1 MKKFLINNNFINNEW
16 NALNILFKNASTVGA
31 IDLNFFMKNDIFFKK
46 LDNNDFNLLYLVGS
60 DNLNF
65 VKKNEFIIYQGSH
78 GDNTAQIADIVLPS
92 PAYTEQD
99 GLFINLEGRL
109 QKCVKATYPPGDS
122 KEDWKI
128 FNLINKKIKN
138 ESLFKNFNTLRDSV
152 IKKIK
157 NHSDYDL
164 LPNTNV
170 QLLNFED
177 CEFFNEDIE
186 INKIDYY
193 FSNAIAR
200 SSKTMSECKAAREN
214 NLKR

>member
-138 ESLFKNFNTLRDSV
+138 ESLFKNF
-152 IKKIK
+152 
-157 NHSDYDL
+157 
-164 LPNTNV
+164 P
-170 QLLNFED
+170 
-177 CEFFNEDIE
+177 
-186 INKIDYY
+186 
-193 FSNAIAR
+193 
-200 SSKTMSECKAAREN
+200 
-214 NLKR
+214 